1 MRVGPAIDLAERRPD
16 AGNVEAL
23 REMTDEVM
31 SVLTTMV
38 EELRAAYPRRWS
50 DDG

>member
-1 MRVGPAIDLAERRPD
+1 MRVGPAIDLSDRRPGVGD
-16 AGNVEAL
+16 AEAL
-23 REMTDEVM
+23 RAMTDEVM

-50 DDG
+50 DDR